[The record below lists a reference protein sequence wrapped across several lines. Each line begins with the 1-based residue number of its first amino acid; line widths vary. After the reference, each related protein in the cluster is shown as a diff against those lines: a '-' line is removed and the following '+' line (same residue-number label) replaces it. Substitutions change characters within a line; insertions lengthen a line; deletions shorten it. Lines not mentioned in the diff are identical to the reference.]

1 MVNADGD
8 LREGAEEM
16 EDRAAASEDATELV
30 AAPASTSASADEVVA
45 INSDAE
51 SDLEDES
58 SHQPRVIGQRLDTI
72 FALQNSR

>member
-1 MVNADGD
+1 MLFVPQLAGLQARSELEEESELEDESD
-8 LREGAEEM
+8 LP
-16 EDRAAASEDATELV
+16 D
-30 AAPASTSASADEVVA
+30 
-45 INSDAE
+45 E